1 MNFMEKSIISKPL
14 YVLKHSP
21 INVYFSKNSN
31 DFVVRE
37 KPLYEFSGKGEHLIL
52 HIQKKDLSTSE
63 ALRILS
69 EQSGVKMRDF
79 GYCGL
84 KDKQGLT
91 TQYISMPKKN
101 EENLKNFKHDKMKI
115 LESFYHDNK
124 LRIGHLKGNSFFIRL
139 KKVSKVDALKIEQA
153 FKNIQEQ
160 GFANYFG
167 YQRFGKFQDNFLQGL
182 EILKGKKIKN
192 KKMQDF
198 LISAFQSELFNKYL
212 SKRIEFSHFI
222 NDFNEAEIRQIYNLE
237 KSEIK
242 SLKKQ
247 KHFFKILK
255 GDVLGHYP
263 FGKCFIC
270 EDLPNEL
277 ERFNKKDIS
286 VMGLLVGSKAFEVGE
301 GLAKKLENDI
311 FSSVYEFKNKM
322 QGSRRFMWAYLEEC
336 KYNYD
341 EEKAHFNLEF
351 FLQKGSYATVVL
363 EEILHMDIFEH
374 THNA

>member
-1 MNFMEKSIISKPL
+1 MEKSIISKPL

>member
-1 MNFMEKSIISKPL
+1 MEKSIISKPL

-301 GLAKKLENDI
+301 GLAKKLEDDI

>member
-1 MNFMEKSIISKPL
+1 MEENIIFKPL
-14 YVLKHSP
+14 YALKHSP

-69 EQSGVKMRDF
+69 EQSGVRMRDF
-79 GYCGL
+79 GYSGL

-91 TQYISMPKKN
+91 FQYISMPKKF
-101 EENLKNFKHDKMKI
+101 EESLRNFKHDKMKI
-115 LESFYHDNK
+115 LETFYHDNK

-167 YQRFGKFQDNFLQGL
+167 YQRFGKFQDNFSQGL

-192 KKMQDF
+192 KKMQEF
-198 LISAFQSELFNKYL
+198 LISAFQSELFNRYL
-212 SKRIEFSHFI
+212 SKRVELSHFI
-222 NDFNEAEIRQIYNLE
+222 NDFSEKEIKQIYGLE
-237 KSEIK
+237 KEEIK
-242 SLKKQ
+242 SLKNQKQ
-247 KHFFKILK
+247 FFKLLK
-255 GDVLGHYP
+255 GEVLGHYP

-270 EDLPNEL
+270 EDLSSEV
-277 ERFNKKDIS
+277 ERFNQKDIS
-286 VMGLLVGSKAFEVGE
+286 AMGLLIGPKAYEANE
-301 GLAKKLENDI
+301 GLAKKLEEEI
-311 FSSVYEFKNKM
+311 FSFAYEFKNKM
-322 QGSRRFMWAYLEEC
+322 QGSRRFMWSYLQDC
-336 KYNYD
+336 KSHYD
-341 EEKAHFNLEF
+341 EEKAHFTLEF

-363 EEILHMDIFEH
+363 EEILHTDIFEQN
-374 THNA
+374 HNI